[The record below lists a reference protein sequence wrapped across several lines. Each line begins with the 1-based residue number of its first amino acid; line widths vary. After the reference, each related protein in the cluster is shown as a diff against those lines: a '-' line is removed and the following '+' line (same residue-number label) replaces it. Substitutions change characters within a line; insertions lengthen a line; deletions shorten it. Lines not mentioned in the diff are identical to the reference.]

1 MRIFLTRWTA
11 RFVRREGL
19 DAASLLEAVRRAEGG
34 LLDADLGGG
43 LIKMRIAR
51 PGQGRSG
58 GFRTMLAFRSGDR
71 AVFLY
76 AFAKNERENVEP
88 DELQTLREL
97 ARAWLRAGDRD
108 LEAAVRG
115 GQIEEIGNGKRT

>member
-11 RFVRREGL
+11 RFIRREGM
-19 DAASLLEAVRRAEGG
+19 DAASIIDAVARAERG
-34 LLDADLGGG
+34 LVDADLGGG
-43 LIKMRIAR
+43 LIKMRVAR

-58 GFRTMLAFRSGDR
+58 GFRTMLAFKSGDR

-76 AFAKNERENVEP
+76 AFAKNERENVGP

-97 ARAWLRAGDRD
+97 ARAWLRAGDEELD
-108 LEAAVRG
+108 SATCG
-115 GQIEEIGNGKRT
+115 GQLEEIDDGKRT

>member
-19 DAASLLEAVRRAEGG
+19 DAASLVEAVRRAENG
-34 LLDADLGGG
+34 LVDADLGGG
-43 LIKMRIAR
+43 LVKMRIAR

-76 AFAKNERENVEP
+76 AFAKNERENVAP

-108 LEAAVRG
+108 LEAALRG